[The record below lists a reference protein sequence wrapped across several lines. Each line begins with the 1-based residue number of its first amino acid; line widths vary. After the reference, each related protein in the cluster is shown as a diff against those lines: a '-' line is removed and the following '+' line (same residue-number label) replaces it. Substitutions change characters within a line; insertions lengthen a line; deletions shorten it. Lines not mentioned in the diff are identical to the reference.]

1 MKNFFVLIAAMVLSL
16 VGCAVDTSTDSDLGT
31 LDQQFE
37 TQTVRTYHLG
47 QKDKDGMPVFDEK
60 TVRLPKIDPTL
71 SGDGLAKAQQALAT
85 AACTLPNQIDH
96 FLAIWKNTGLS
107 GSYVCLTG
115 TGDLDLT
122 NVYFSNPFV
131 CLYAPN
137 YATCIAGLR
146 VSGNVRSLW
155 QSNDY
160 ASECVFLGPGFS
172 VYEFYSYPATPYA
185 ISSAPTNLIN
195 ATLVTCIP

>member
-1 MKNFFVLIAAMVLSL
+1 MKKSLALIVMLVMSL
-16 VGCAVDTSTDSDLGT
+16 IGCAVDASTESISSS
-31 LDQQFE
+31 DQQFE
-37 TQTVRTYHLG
+37 MQTVRFYQLDK
-47 QKDKDGMPVFDEK
+47 KDDKGMPVFTER

-71 SGDGLAKAQQALAT
+71 TGEELGKARQALAT
-85 AACTLPNQIDH
+85 TACSIPNQISRY
-96 FLAIWKNTGLS
+96 LTIWKNTGLS

-146 VSGNVRSLW
+146 VSGNIRSLW
-155 QSNDY
+155 QDNDGTT
-160 ASECVFLGPGFS
+160 ECAFLGPNLS
-172 VYEFYSYPATPYA
+172 VFEFYQHPATPYA
-185 ISSAPTNLIN
+185 ISSAPADLVN
-195 ATLVTCIP
+195 ATLVSCF